1 MVLRLSMLF
10 RALSLLPLALAAQPG
25 TQPVYLLNQ
34 ASTVETSPRKFGT
47 HFAVLNLDLIDAV
60 VANVNT
66 TDEGKKWI
74 KNTASWIDAVHE
86 HIPQPLNIFTRIYFS
101 TSQRPE
107 VGPDTPFASVAK
119 GLGNLTESS
128 AKSRI
133 YKAFKTEDDDV
144 VVPKTRYYAGAGN
157 SIEEILNSQ
166 KIDTVI
172 LSGIRTSGVILATAL
187 RLFDLDYNVY
197 VISNNTIEPDPSGE
211 KIQHS
216 ILYDIF
222 PKIPVKV
229 ITIEEALAGLKASG
243 SSVA

>member
-1 MVLRLSMLF
+1 MLF
-10 RALSLLPLALAAQPG
+10 RLLMLCRALLLLPLVLAAQPG
-25 TQPVYLLNQ
+25 TKPVYLSNQ
-34 ASTVETSPRKFGT
+34 ALAVENSPPDFGN
-47 HFAVLNLDLIDAV
+47 HFAVLNLDLIDAI

-74 KNTASWIDAVHE
+74 NNTAKWIDVVHKQT
-86 HIPQPLNIFTRIYFS
+86 PQLLNIFTRIYFS

-128 AKSRI
+128 PKSHI
-133 YKAFKTEDDDV
+133 YKAFKTQDDDA

-172 LSGIRTSGVILATAL
+172 LSGIRTSGVVLATAL

-197 VISNNTIEPDPSGE
+197 VISNNTIEPGPSGE

-229 ITIEEALAGLKASG
+229 ITIEEALAGLKPLG
-243 SSVA
+243 